1 MATPTHTTP
10 LVFSLLIFSF
20 LYASTLIS
28 SASAAAGATS
38 PATSFVRASC
48 RATTY
53 PAVCFQSLSTY
64 AASINKNPKQLV
76 LTALSVSVDRA
87 ESTKT
92 FVAKLTRFRGLKPRE
107 KSALKDC
114 LEEVS
119 DSVERLS
126 KSVRELKNMGTAR
139 GPEYIWHMSNLQTW
153 ISAALTD
160 ESTCTDG
167 FSGRA
172 VNGRIKSSI
181 RARMTNVA
189 QVTSNALALCNKY
202 GGK

>member
-28 SASAAAGATS
+28 SASAAASATS
-38 PATSFVRASC
+38 PAASFVRASC

-53 PAVCFQSLSTY
+53 PAVCVQSLSTY
-64 AASINKNPKQLV
+64 AASINKNPKY
-76 LTALSVSVDRA
+76 VDRA

-114 LEEVS
+114 LEE
-119 DSVERLS
+119 
-126 KSVRELKNMGTAR
+126 
-139 GPEYIWHMSNLQTW
+139 
-153 ISAALTD
+153 
-160 ESTCTDG
+160 
-167 FSGRA
+167 
-172 VNGRIKSSI
+172 SSI
-181 RARMTNVA
+181 RARMTDVA
-189 QVTSNALALCNKY
+189 QVTSNALALVTSM
-202 GGK
+202 GTL

>member
-1 MATPTHTTP
+1 MATHTTP

-38 PATSFVRASC
+38 FVRASC

-53 PAVCFQSLSTY
+53 PAVCVQSLSTY
-64 AASINKNPKQLV
+64 AASINKSQKQLV

-87 ESTKT
+87 ESTKA

-126 KSVRELKNMGTAR
+126 KSVRELKNMGRAR